1 MRVLAELDYAEEAV
15 AISAELRVDQS
26 VDLESKRATLLT
38 KILMLVVQSYLL
50 LIVTVRLVDTDIEN
64 VPFDAINRTL
74 ELPVL

>member
-1 MRVLAELDYAEEAV
+1 MRVLAELDNAEEAV
-15 AISAELRVDQS
+15 AISAELRVDKS

-50 LIVTVRLVDTDIEN
+50 LIVTVRLVDTNIEN
-64 VPFDAINRTL
+64 VPFDSINRTL

>member
-15 AISAELRVDQS
+15 AISAELRVDKS
-26 VDLESKRATLLT
+26 VDLEGKRATLLT

-50 LIVTVRLVDTDIEN
+50 LIVTVRLVDTNIEN

>member
-1 MRVLAELDYAEEAV
+1 VRVLAELDYAEEAV

-38 KILMLVVQSYLL
+38 KILMLVVQGYLL

>member
-1 MRVLAELDYAEEAV
+1 MRVLAKLDYAEEAV
-15 AISAELRVDQS
+15 AISAELRVDKS

-50 LIVTVRLVDTDIEN
+50 LIVTVRLVDTNIEN

>member
-1 MRVLAELDYAEEAV
+1 MRVLAELDNAEEAV
-15 AISAELRVDQS
+15 AISAELRVDKS
-26 VDLESKRATLLT
+26 VDLEGKRATLLT

-50 LIVTVRLVDTDIEN
+50 LIVTVRLVDTNIEN

>member
-15 AISAELRVDQS
+15 AISAELRVDKS

-50 LIVTVRLVDTDIEN
+50 LIVTVRLVDTNIEN

>member
-15 AISAELRVDQS
+15 AISAELRVDKS
-26 VDLESKRATLLT
+26 VDLEGKRATLLT

>member
-1 MRVLAELDYAEEAV
+1 VRVLAELDYAEEAV

>member
-1 MRVLAELDYAEEAV
+1 MRVLAELDYAEEAIAV
-15 AISAELRVDQS
+15 SAELRVDQS
-26 VDLESKRATLLT
+26 VDLEGKRATLLT

-50 LIVTVRLVDTDIEN
+50 LIVTVRLVDTNIEN

>member
-1 MRVLAELDYAEEAV
+1 MRVLAKLDYAEEAV

-26 VDLESKRATLLT
+26 VDLEGKRATLLT

-50 LIVTVRLVDTDIEN
+50 LIVTVRLVDTNIEN

>member
-1 MRVLAELDYAEEAV
+1 MRVLAELDNAEEAV
-15 AISAELRVDQS
+15 AVGAELRVDKS
-26 VDLESKRATLLT
+26 VDLEGKRATLLT

>member
-26 VDLESKRATLLT
+26 VDLEGKRATLLT

-50 LIVTVRLVDTDIEN
+50 LIVTVRLVDTNIEN